1 MTYNELIKAV
11 ASKAEFTQADTRD
24 VLEALQSVL
33 VGTVAS
39 GDYVAYKEL
48 GKFVPK
54 THAAHEGHN
63 PRTGETIQ
71 IPEKVSVKFNPTK
84 SFKEALNG

>member
-39 GDYVAYKEL
+39 GDYVAYK
-48 GKFVPK
+48 
-54 THAAHEGHN
+54 
-63 PRTGETIQ
+63 
-71 IPEKVSVKFNPTK
+71 
-84 SFKEALNG
+84 